1 MTSIPARDGV
11 SECSIYS
18 DPYLNLAFWTGLG
31 AALLTLG
38 IALLILGL
46 RIQRYWLDRH
56 EQRFQQRW
64 RPVLMQAMVGDPAN
78 ALPALARR
86 DRWRFLKLWNH
97 MQESVR
103 GDATQRLGALA
114 EQLGCQRMARRL
126 LASGSLTRRLFAIL
140 TLGHMRDGTA
150 WDLLEFQLRQPG
162 RVSSLYAARALIQI
176 DLQRGVRTV
185 VPHLLQRDDWEM
197 VRIAILLQ
205 EFRDALGGV
214 LTSMLAGLPAAH
226 WPRALQLAEALH
238 LHVPADIVLPWLQA
252 GQPAD
257 VLSAALR
264 LSNDAEVRP
273 AVRALAEHADW
284 RVRVQAARAL
294 GRLGE
299 ASDVAVLTRLLSDP
313 QWWVRYRAAG
323 ALSQLPFLSRSELRS
338 VLAELQDRY
347 AREISTQVFAELMD
361 AYL

>member
-1 MTSIPARDGV
+1 M
-11 SECSIYS
+11 C
-18 DPYLNLAFWTGLG
+18 

-46 RIQRYWLDRH
+46 RLQRHWQDRR

-64 RPVLMQAMVGDPAN
+64 RPVLMQAMVGDPTAT
-78 ALPALARR
+78 LPVLARR
-86 DRWRFLKLWNH
+86 DQWRFLKLWNH
-97 MQESVR
+97 LQASVR
-103 GDATQRLGALA
+103 GEATRRLGAVA
-114 EQLGCQRMARRL
+114 EQLGCQAMARRL
-126 LASGSLTRRLFAIL
+126 LTSGSLTRRLFAIL

-150 WDLLEFQLRQPG
+150 WELLQRQLLQTG
-162 RVSSLYAARALIQI
+162 RLSSLYAARALIQI
-176 DLQRGVRTV
+176 DPRRGAHAV

-205 EFRDALGGV
+205 EFRDALGGE
-214 LTSMLAGLPAAH
+214 LTQRLAELPNAL

-238 LHVPADIVLPWLQA
+238 LHVQAEVVLPWLQP

-264 LSNDAEVRP
+264 LASGVEVRP

-294 GRLGE
+294 GRLGV

-323 ALSQLPFLSRSELRS
+323 ALAQLPFLSREQLRGL
-338 VLAELQDRY
+338 LAGLQDRY

-361 AYL
+361 AYV

>member
-1 MTSIPARDGV
+1 MS
-11 SECSIYS
+11 
-18 DPYLNLAFWTGLG
+18 

-38 IALLILGL
+38 IALLIMGL
-46 RIQRYWLDRH
+46 RIQRYWLGRH

-78 ALPALARR
+78 VLPTLARR

-114 EQLGCQRMARRL
+114 GQLGCQRMARRL

-140 TLGHMRDGTA
+140 TLGHMRDATA
-150 WDLLEFQLRQPG
+150 WELLAFQLRQPG

-176 DLQRGVRTV
+176 DLQRGVRAV

-205 EFRDALGGV
+205 EFRDALGGE
-214 LTSMLAGLPAAH
+214 LTRMLAGLPTAR

-252 GQPAD
+252 EQPAE

-264 LSNDAEVRP
+264 LANDAEVRP
-273 AVRALAEHADW
+273 AVRALAGHADW

-299 ASDVAVLTRLLSDP
+299 TVDVAVLTRLLSDP

-323 ALSQLPFLSRSELRS
+323 ALSQLPFLSSEELRK
-338 VLAELQDRY
+338 LLTELQDRY